1 MPQDHFVLV
10 QLHQLEQSIKL
21 GLEAYGIFV
30 YLQKTQKFPLVLK
43 VLT

>member
-1 MPQDHFVLV
+1 MPQDQFVLV
-10 QLHQLEQSIKL
+10 QLRRLEQSTKL
-21 GLEAYGIFV
+21 ELEAYGIFV